1 MDERCCKGAQ
11 GPDSHALLG
20 GAPLR
25 IMKSRLGEGCFD
37 VTLNDGSSGTFV
49 KVPLIDIHG
58 LAVFLRQSTR
68 CLSCQAAC
76 CLYVTGT
83 ISAHLAAVTQVR
95 KAAAGEDNVPEVSL
109 HRLAG
114 PRPPAPPPRRHRP
127 PPPTQPAPATP
138 PNPPPSPTC
147 PHPGAPPPP
156 LPLHAPAH
164 LFPADP
170 IMPPPPA
177 PPTPRPSLLT
187 MDTLRPLEE
196 VWVKEEGRASPH
208 EQGTTPAGGAGV
220 DAAAPSTPF
229 LPLDLPLPSVNLEWR
244 SQSHLGT
251 AGATTLSAPMR
262 PLPYAH
268 DKNNSGQDLAA
279 NPPAPPLDTPPP
291 GTPPGRTLP
300 PGCPRGSAEACP
312 TRRPSRPVLPDH
324 AHALGALEIK
334 RKLEADL
341 EESLRLVRKMIYK
354 GLPRGEG
361 DSEVKSQPEAP
372 VDVSSA
378 TKRQDALDDKA
389 LISSYER
396 VFSLLEGKAFSSM
409 ENLAGEGVPRWPASD
424 GALDLS
430 KDFQRLNEC
439 LMDGGFGSRTKNK
452 RSKDQGSQRKR
463 LKGGSEGNE
472 RKRQKHTSKKN
483 EYQSL
488 SSTKSGTDKPGPGSA
503 ASDVRTGSTQQ
514 EAGSTNKKDPR
525 DSARHSR
532 QKSKR
537 SSGARRDHKHSSKHK
552 ASDAKVRLLED
563 TSQKKSRKDK
573 QRWSK
578 TKPPKPL
585 EACRCCRDS
594 TTSSDTST
602 PPQTREE
609 ERTRLH
615 DTKPGLFILPKKC
628 PKETPS
634 ISAVQAEENA
644 RSYAAHRRSW
654 PHSDTT
660 ASTVCKSARRGQQLH
675 GRARDQKPHLS
686 GDGDSD
692 RPSWRFHDLL
702 SSDSDSDSE
711 AGHLMIDTDN

>member
-1 MDERCCKGAQ
+1 MVRQLCFI
-11 GPDSHALLG
+11 LG
-20 GAPLR
+20 IYFLIRFGYQWH
-25 IMKSRLGEGCFD
+25 GFF
-37 VTLNDGSSGTFV
+37 SS
-49 KVPLIDIHG
+49 D
-58 LAVFLRQSTR
+58 
-68 CLSCQAAC
+68 
-76 CLYVTGT
+76 
-83 ISAHLAAVTQVR
+83 
-95 KAAAGEDNVPEVSL
+95 
-109 HRLAG
+109 
-114 PRPPAPPPRRHRP
+114 
-127 PPPTQPAPATP
+127 
-138 PNPPPSPTC
+138 
-147 PHPGAPPPP
+147 
-156 LPLHAPAH
+156 
-164 LFPADP
+164 
-170 IMPPPPA
+170 
-177 PPTPRPSLLT
+177 
-187 MDTLRPLEE
+187 
-196 VWVKEEGRASPH
+196 
-208 EQGTTPAGGAGV
+208 
-220 DAAAPSTPF
+220 
-229 LPLDLPLPSVNLEWR
+229 
-244 SQSHLGT
+244 
-251 AGATTLSAPMR
+251 
-262 PLPYAH
+262 
-268 DKNNSGQDLAA
+268 SGQDLAA

-291 GTPPGRTLP
+291 GTPPRKDP
-300 PGCPRGSAEACP
+300 PAPDAREGSAEACP
-312 TRRPSRPVLPDH
+312 DSAPKSGEASTSRVSSPSPSSSSSSSPSVSSSSYTSSSSSSAFLAPPSSPLFPNPASTLLKLLSSSVFPPSPLPYPSPLYAGLLPQPVLPDH

-488 SSTKSGTDKPGPGSA
+488 SSTKSGTEKPAPGSA

-514 EAGSTNKKDPR
+514 EASSTNKKDPR

-602 PPQTREE
+602 PPQPREE

-644 RSYAAHRRSW
+644 RSYAGKLLTNPAAKPQSAPTQL
-654 PHSDTT
+654 PHLRYDRNDSLQ
-660 ASTVCKSARRGQQLH
+660 VCKEEDSSSMVEGE
-675 GRARDQKPHLS
+675 RDQKPHLS